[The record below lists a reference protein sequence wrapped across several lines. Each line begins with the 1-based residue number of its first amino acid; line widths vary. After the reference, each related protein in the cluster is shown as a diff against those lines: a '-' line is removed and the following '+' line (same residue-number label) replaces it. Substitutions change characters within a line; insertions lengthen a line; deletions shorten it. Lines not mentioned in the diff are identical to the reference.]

1 MKDSYKVKVIQEIL
15 DNMDEDYYYL
25 AQLTSADTKNINL
38 DKNALL
44 LLKRYYETDEPVSVG
59 DCETDK
65 VDDETVISGPI
76 VGNTLV
82 LGPTE

>member
-1 MKDSYKVKVIQEIL
+1 MKDSYKIKVIQEIL

-38 DKNALL
+38 DRNALL
-44 LLKRYYETDEPVSVG
+44 LLKQYYETDEPVSVG